1 MMAMCSSTEK
11 GKKQHH
17 PFWALSHIRMDTDSV
32 GNCFSLTVTAS
43 EGKIQMTN
51 TNTNDNGNDKY
62 LLESPRKDGGEAG
75 VGEREGV
82 EVGQSRQV
90 ARAQRGH
97 RRRGE
102 VEVLKQI
109 RKYM

>member
-1 MMAMCSSTEK
+1 M
-11 GKKQHH
+11 
-17 PFWALSHIRMDTDSV
+17 
-32 GNCFSLTVTAS
+32 TAS

-62 LLESPRKDGGEAG
+62 LLESPRKDGGEAS
-75 VGEREGV
+75 VGERERV

-90 ARAQRGH
+90 ARAQGGH
-97 RRRGE
+97 RGRGE

-109 RKYM
+109 RKYKVKEI

>member
-1 MMAMCSSTEK
+1 
-11 GKKQHH
+11 
-17 PFWALSHIRMDTDSV
+17 MDTDLV

-51 TNTNDNGNDKY
+51 TNTNDNDKH

-102 VEVLKQI
+102 VEVLQQI
-109 RKYM
+109 RKHYFKEIWLQKIRM

>member
-1 MMAMCSSTEK
+1 
-11 GKKQHH
+11 
-17 PFWALSHIRMDTDSV
+17 MDTDLA

-51 TNTNDNGNDKY
+51 TNTNDNGNDKH

-90 ARAQRGH
+90 AGAQRGH

-109 RKYM
+109 RKYRFKEI